1 MFSINRKF
9 GPQAGYCAIV
19 KSKGSVLPLLG
30 RLLRT
35 GTDGAEAA
43 VVQSLVGV
51 RRPSSGNPATQI
63 SCAERA
69 ALRRVAGRK

>member
-1 MFSINRKF
+1 MFSVNSKV

-35 GTDGAEAA
+35 GTDGAE
-43 VVQSLVGV
+43 VVVAQSLVGV
-51 RRPSSGNPATQI
+51 RRPSSGNPAAQI
-63 SCAERA
+63 SCAKRA
-69 ALRRVAGRK
+69 ALRRVAGPK